1 VLAATPTTTGEPTV
15 PGRAVGS
22 SAVPRWTLWTFG
34 SFLAAALGRLLVPSG
49 TPNELLYLLVVT
61 GAATLAWCAV
71 LGGSRAGA
79 WTATGVTLSALGD
92 WVWQLLA
99 WAGEPTDV
107 SVADIAYLLSYLAVG
122 MGLRRVLARTVEG
135 SRVDRLVD
143 TAAVFLF
150 VVYLEYVVVLQDSI
164 DDQALTSLSRVVMAA
179 YPVLDAWLVALV
191 VRLFFARASFRP
203 EAALVAGGALAWFLA
218 DMGYLFAAGA
228 STVLDTGWTI
238 GSLALAGSLWVT
250 GAGRPAPEVG
260 TRTALPV
267 SRAQLTVTLA
277 PLAIPGVVAVVARL
291 DDSAVD
297 PVPGFVVT
305 VTMLVLAFL
314 RAHRLS
320 RQQAELRAAVELR
333 ARRSTAL
340 AVDAADALVVV
351 DRTGRHLRGAGLPE
365 VSAAWS
371 GVGAADPVGRQEV
384 LDRAALHPGQPQ
396 VVELAGAHGT
406 WVEVRVV
413 DRTAHPDLGGLVVT
427 MQDVTERR
435 RVQDELAHQA
445 FHDVLTGA
453 ANRALFDDRITH
465 ALGRSARTGV
475 DPTLLS
481 MDLDGFKNV
490 NDTLG
495 HPAGDT
501 LLRLVAQRLAAHVR
515 PADTVARLG
524 GDEFAVLLEGLTPDG
539 DGDHLA
545 VAERLLAELSM
556 PYEVAGR
563 TVRVGVSIGLV
574 TATPDGHPTPT
585 TLLRDADAALYAA
598 KAAGKGR
605 VLVFEPQM
613 RADLLLRTR
622 LTADLPGALAA
633 GQLRVVYQPVVDLGT
648 GQLEGFEALLRWRHP
663 VLGDVAPATFVPIAE
678 ETGHIGTIGAWVL
691 HQACT
696 AAAAWHTGA
705 GPAPTIAV
713 NLSVRQLRSQDVVD
727 HVATALADSGLPAHA
742 LCLELTETAL
752 VQDPEQAA
760 RTLHALRD
768 LGVRLAVDDFG
779 TGYSSMAHLRQFP
792 IDVLKIDRSFV
803 NGIGPDGP
811 APAVVRGLLEL
822 ARVMGLDVVAE
833 GVESVHQR
841 EQLQAQGCGSAQGW
855 LFSAAVERHVADQQV
870 ADARTAP
877 LVTGAAGAPA

>member
-1 VLAATPTTTGEPTV
+1 VPERHTWASAAPSWARYVFGLFLV
-15 PGRAVGS
+15 AAV
-22 SAVPRWTLWTFG
+22 
-34 SFLAAALGRLLVPSG
+34 GRLLVPAG
-49 TPNELLYLLVVT
+49 TANDLLYLLVVT
-61 GAATLAWCAV
+61 GAAVLAWCAV

-79 WTATGVTLSALGD
+79 WTAAGVTLSAVGD

-99 WAGEPTDV
+99 WAGAPTDV
-107 SVADIAYLLSYLAVG
+107 SVADIAYLVAYLAVG

-135 SRVDRLVD
+135 SRVDRFVD

-150 VVYLEYVVVLQDSI
+150 VVYLEYVVALQDSI
-164 DDQALTSLSRVVMAA
+164 GDQALPSLDRVVMAG

-191 VRLFFARASFRP
+191 VRLFFARSALRA
-203 EAALVAGGALAWFLA
+203 EAGLVAGGALAWFLA
-218 DMGYLFAAGA
+218 DMGYLFAAGD

-250 GAGRPAPEVG
+250 GSGRPAPEADG
-260 TRTALPV
+260 RTALPV

-277 PLAIPGVVAVVARL
+277 PLAVPGVVAVVSSLHGAP
-291 DDSAVD
+291 VD
-297 PVPGFVVT
+297 PVPGLVVT
-305 VTMLVLAFL
+305 ATMLVLAFL
-314 RAHRLS
+314 RADRLS
-320 RQQAELRAAVELR
+320 RQQAELRGAVELR

-351 DRTGRHLRGAGLPE
+351 DRTGQPLRGAGLPD

-384 LDRAALHPGQPQ
+384 LDRAALRPGQPQ
-396 VVELAGAHGT
+396 IAELPGAHGT

-465 ALGRSARTGV
+465 ALDRSARTGL

-495 HPAGDT
+495 HPAGDA
-501 LLRLVAQRLAAHVR
+501 LLQLVAQRLATHVR

-524 GDEFAVLLEGLTPDG
+524 GDEFAVLLEGHHPDG
-539 DGDHLA
+539 EGDHLA
-545 VAERLLAELSM
+545 VAERLLAQLSM

-574 TATPDGHPTPT
+574 TASPDGHPTPT

-633 GQLRVVYQPVVDLGT
+633 GELRVVYQPVVDLGS
-648 GQLEGFEALLRWRHP
+648 GRLEGFEALLRWQHP
-663 VLGDVAPATFVPIAE
+663 VLGDVAPSTFVPIAE
-678 ETGHIGTIGAWVL
+678 EIGHIETIGAWVL
-691 HQACT
+691 REACT
-696 AAAAWHTGA
+696 AAAAWRTGP

-713 NLSVRQLRSQDVVD
+713 NLSVRQLRSGDVVD

-760 RTLHALRD
+760 RALHALRD

-803 NGIGPDGP
+803 SGIGPDGP

-833 GVESVHQR
+833 GVESAHQR
-841 EQLQAQGCGSAQGW
+841 EQLQAQGCSSAQGW
-855 LFSAAVERHVADQQV
+855 LFSAAVERCVADQQV
-870 ADARTAP
+870 ADSRTGPVGAAT
-877 LVTGAAGAPA
+877 TGAQA

>member
-1 VLAATPTTTGEPTV
+1 MPERRAWTT
-15 PGRAVGS
+15 
-22 SAVPRWTLWTFG
+22 AVPRPTRWAFG
-34 SFLAAALGRLLVPSG
+34 LLLVAAVVRLLVPAG
-49 TPNELLYLLVVT
+49 TTSELLYLLVVT
-61 GAATLAWCAV
+61 GAAVLAWGAV

-79 WTATGVTLSALGD
+79 WTAAGVTLSALGD
-92 WVWQLLA
+92 WVWQVLTWRGA
-99 WAGEPTDV
+99 PTDV
-107 SVADIAYLLSYLAVG
+107 SVADIAYLLSYVAVG

-150 VVYLEYVVVLQDSI
+150 VLHLEYVVVLQHSI
-164 DDQALTSLSRVVMAA
+164 GAAGLPSLDRVVMAG

-191 VRLFFARASFRP
+191 ARLFFARSSLRV
-203 EAALVAGGALAWFLA
+203 EAGLVATGASAWFLA
-218 DMGYLFAAGA
+218 DMGYLFAAGD

-238 GSLALAGSLWVT
+238 GSLALAGSLWAA
-250 GAGRPAPEVG
+250 GAGRSGPDPSPRV
-260 TRTALPV
+260 ALPV
-267 SRAQLTVTLA
+267 SRAQLAVTLA
-277 PLAIPGVVAVVARL
+277 PLAVPGVVAVVGRL
-291 DDSAVD
+291 DGSAVD
-297 PVPGFVVT
+297 PLPGVAVT
-305 VTMLVLAFL
+305 LTMLVLAFL
-314 RAHRLS
+314 RADRLS
-320 RQQAELRAAVELR
+320 HQQAELRQALELR
-333 ARRSTAL
+333 ARRSSAL

-351 DRTGRHLRGAGLPE
+351 DRDGAPLRGPGLPDA
-365 VSAAWS
+365 SPTWS
-371 GVGAADPVGRQEV
+371 GVGRTDPAGRQAV
-384 LDRAALHPGQPQ
+384 LDRALLHPGHPE
-396 VVELAGAHGT
+396 VVELPGALGT

-413 DRTAHPDLGGLVVT
+413 DRTADPDLAGLVVT

-465 ALGRSARTGV
+465 ALARSARTGV

-495 HPAGDT
+495 HPAGDA
-501 LLRLVAQRLAAHVR
+501 LLQLVAERLTAHVR
-515 PADTVARLG
+515 PGDTVARLG
-524 GDEFAVLLEGLTPDG
+524 GDEFAVLLDGQAPDTG
-539 DGDHLA
+539 GDHLA
-545 VAERLLAELSM
+545 VAERLLARLSL

-574 TATPDGHPTPT
+574 TATPDGECTPT

-605 VLVFEPQM
+605 VLVFEPRM

-648 GQLEGFEALLRWRHP
+648 GQLEGFEALLRWQHP
-663 VLGDVAPATFVPIAE
+663 VLGDVAPTTFVPIAE
-678 ETGHIGTIGAWVL
+678 ETGHIEAIGAWVL
-691 HQACT
+691 REACT
-696 AAAAWHTGA
+696 AAAAWWAGTGP
-705 GPAPTIAV
+705 GPGIAV
-713 NLSVRQLRSQDVVD
+713 NLSVRQLRSDDVVTQ
-727 HVATALADSGLPAHA
+727 VAGALADSGLPPHA

-752 VQDPEQAA
+752 VLDTDQAT

-779 TGYSSMAHLRQFP
+779 TGYSSMAHLRHFP
-792 IDVLKIDRSFV
+792 VDVLKIDRSFIS
-803 NGIGPDGP
+803 GMDPDGP
-811 APAVVRGLLEL
+811 PSTVVRGLLEL

-833 GVESVHQR
+833 GVESAHQR
-841 EQLQAQGCGSAQGW
+841 EQLQAQGCSSAQGW
-855 LFSAAVERHVADQQV
+855 LFSAAVERDVADQQV
-870 ADARTAP
+870 AAARIAA
-877 LVTGAAGAPA
+877 GAAGAQA